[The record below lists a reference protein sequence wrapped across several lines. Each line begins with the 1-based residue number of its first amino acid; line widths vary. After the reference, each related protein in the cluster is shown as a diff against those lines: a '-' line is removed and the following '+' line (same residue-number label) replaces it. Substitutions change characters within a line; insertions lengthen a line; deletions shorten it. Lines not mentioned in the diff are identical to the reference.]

1 MRFLEFLKTGRAHLA
16 VLTFFIVLLSQSLVF
31 EAVAQSD
38 VRPPEGAVTGGTVP
52 GNALGNTSDSEM
64 WRTVRGGVQGQ
75 VSIPDKQ
82 AGVLVQSSG
91 ESLRAFRN
99 GPMSEWGG
107 WALLAIFILLGL
119 FYALRGRITIDAGPS
134 ARTVLRFN
142 FLDRFAHWLTAGS
155 FVILGLTGL
164 NVLYGRYVIKPV
176 IGPDAFAT
184 VTIAGKYAHNFLGFA
199 FALGVILMFVLWVK
213 DNIPNKH
220 DIKWIMLGGGLFS
233 KGVHPPAKKFNAG
246 QKLIFWSV
254 IVLGGSLSMTGFA
267 LLFPFE
273 IAPFAGTF
281 AFLNYFGFDLPTQLT
296 MMEETQ
302 LSLLWHGIVALALMV
317 MIIAHIYIGSV
328 GMEGAID
335 AMTTG
340 EVDENWAH
348 EHHALWLEEE
358 QQRGAAE

>member
-1 MRFLEFLKTGRAHLA
+1 MRTTGKTTTTWLLGL
-16 VLTFFIVLLSQSLVF
+16 VLGISILGMSALWTDD
-31 EAVAQSD
+31 AAAD
-38 VRPPEGAVTGGTVP
+38 VRPPDDAVTDGAVP
-52 GNALGNTSDSEM
+52 GNTQGTASDSEM
-64 WRTVRGGVQGQ
+64 WRAVRQGIEGE
-75 VSIPDKQ
+75 VTIPDTK
-82 AGVLVQSSG
+82 AGVLVQSGG

-99 GPMSEWGG
+99 GPMSEIGG
-107 WALLAIFILLGL
+107 WALLAIFVLLGV
-119 FYALRGRITIDAGPS
+119 FYALRGRIKIDAGPS
-134 ARTVLRFN
+134 GRTVLRFG

-164 NVLYGRYVIKPV
+164 NILYGRYVIKPV
-176 IGPDAFAT
+176 IGADAFAS
-184 VTIAGKYAHNFLGFA
+184 VTAAGKYAHNFLGFA
-199 FALGVILMFVLWVK
+199 FALGVILMLVLWLK
-213 DNIPNKH
+213 DNIPNRH
-220 DIKWIMLGGGLFS
+220 DLKWIALGGGMFS
-233 KGVHPPAKKFNAG
+233 KGVHPPAEKFNAG

-254 IVLGGSLSMTGFA
+254 IILGGSLSMTGFA

-273 IAPFAGTF
+273 ISMFAGTF
-281 AFLNYFGFDLPTQLT
+281 KILNVFGFDLPTSLT

-302 LSLLWHGIVALALMV
+302 LALVWHGIVSLALMI

-358 QQRGAAE
+358 RRREPAE